1 MSPRDRRIG
10 DSCTPISMET
20 LTIRSERD
28 THNAVKSLVGQK
40 NKASSPVSVAR
51 IDRQINLDLACSK
64 SANSEF
70 GNSLT
75 YQEESVIY
83 DRNQLSVAEN
93 SCTSSIASDIT
104 SPISCKEERLKV
116 LKRMEDILPN
126 VVGSMEAANIRI
138 HGFSVAGQMTN
149 ELSQSWEASFKSR
162 GVGK

>member
-20 LTIRSERD
+20 LTIQSERD

-40 NKASSPVSVAR
+40 NKASSPVSVVR
-51 IDRQINLDLACSK
+51 IDRQINLDLACSNG
-64 SANSEF
+64 ANSEF
-70 GNSLT
+70 GNSPT
-75 YQEESVIY
+75 HQEESVIH